1 MQIFG
6 IDISVWQKG
15 INLTTAKNE
24 GVKFVILRGG
34 YTGSKDKSL
43 AKDSQF
49 ETHYKNAKAN
59 GLDVG
64 VYWFSRACSYQ
75 EGVNEANY
83 LYNNCLV
90 GKQFEYPIYIDVEDN
105 IYQQNA
111 GKNAVTEAIKGF
123 CETLENKGYYVG
135 VYCNTNWIKNY
146 MNYEELKNKYDF
158 WIASWGTVKPT
169 YNCGL
174 WQFGGET
181 NKIRTNKV
189 AGFTCDQNYSFKDY
203 SSIMKKVGLN
213 GFSKPIVTPPIVET
227 PIVEPP
233 KVEAPIVEKPI
244 ETPIIETPIID
255 IPSIIVLTP
264 IIDTLEETQTNTQED
279 IKEPIKEVKNTLL
292 DNVVYILRKI
302 LEIIKEVIKK

>member
-34 YTGSKDKSL
+34 YTGSKNKAL

-49 ETHYKNAKAN
+49 ENHYKNAKAN
-59 GLDVG
+59 GLSVG
-64 VYWFSRACSYQ
+64 AYWFSRACSYD
-75 EGVNEANY
+75 EGVKEAIY
-83 LYNNCLV
+83 FYNNCLK
-90 GKQFEYPIYIDVEDN
+90 GKQFEYPVCIDVEDN
-105 IYQQNA
+105 VYQAKA
-111 GKNAVTEAIKGF
+111 GKENVTQAIIGF
-123 CETLENKGYYVG
+123 CETLENFGCYASIYAN
-135 VYCNTNWIKNY
+135 VYWFKNY
-146 MNYEELKNKYDF
+146 INLDKLKDYDK
-158 WIASWGTVKPT
+158 WIASWGTTKPT
-169 YNCGL
+169 IKGGL

-189 AGFTCDQNYSFKDY
+189 AGVTCDQNYSYKDY
-203 SSIMKKVGLN
+203 PSIMKKVGLN

-255 IPSIIVLTP
+255 IPPIIVLTP
-264 IIDTLEETQTNTQED
+264 ILDTLEETQTNTQED

-292 DNVVYILRKI
+292 DNVVYIFRKI
-302 LEIIKEVIKK
+302 LEIIKEVMKK